1 MKKCWQILVI
11 LLLGMICMPWGFC
24 QDQDSLKKNFYDVK
38 QADSTRVKAMLAHA
52 WSFSNNEPDTGIVYA
67 RIALEFAV
75 KTKQEKSEAKI
86 NNIIGVC
93 LMNKG
98 EYDPAIEYF
107 TKAFAIRQRI
117 NDKLGMSSC
126 LGNIALVYRYQS
138 NYPKAL
144 DYNLRSLKI
153 REELKDS
160 NMMAGSYNDV
170 GNIYYLLK
178 SYKFSLDYNFKSLN
192 IRMKLG
198 DKAGIAKCYNSI
210 GSIYSDLKEHDKALD
225 YYLKAIE
232 VRIETGDIRGL
243 GNSYANLAG
252 TYSDL
257 GRHGEA
263 IKYYLKSKE
272 IRSSMNDRRG
282 VADTYEQLGQENLR
296 MKNYKLAVVYSDSG
310 LKLALELAVPDNIR
324 YCYGTLASAH
334 AGLGNYKQAYE
345 CNVLFKL
352 YTDSIFNEENS
363 KQLGDLKT
371 QFEVEKKEAELK
383 IKADAEQEKL
393 KALAGEERKRQ
404 NVIIAAVAG
413 VLLLVIVFSLFLLNR
428 FRITQRQKKII
439 EQQKVMVDK
448 AYDHLH
454 EKNKEVM
461 DSIFYARRIQQALLP
476 TEKYISKNF
485 KGLK

>member
-1 MKKCWQILVI
+1 MKKSRLIILVF
-11 LLLGMICMPWGFC
+11 LQVVFTSQFLFC
-24 QDQDSLKKNFYDVK
+24 QKPDSLKDIFYDVK
-38 QADSTRVKAMLAHA
+38 KADSTRVIAILAHA
-52 WSFSNNEPDTGIVYA
+52 WTFFNNEPDTGIVYA
-67 RIALEFAV
+67 KIGLEYAI
-75 KTKQEKSEAKI
+75 KTKQEKYEARA

-98 EYDPAIEYF
+98 DYAPSIDYF
-107 TKAFAIRQRI
+107 NRALALREKV
-117 NDKLGMSSC
+117 NDKPGISSC

-144 DYNLRSLKI
+144 DYSLRSLKI
-153 REELKDS
+153 REEMKDTH
-160 NMMAGSYNDV
+160 MIAGAYNDV
-170 GNIYYLLK
+170 GNIYYLLRN
-178 SYKFSLDYNFKSLN
+178 YKLSLDNNMKSLN
-192 IRMKLG
+192 LRMLTG
-198 DKAGIAKCYNSI
+198 DKAGIAKSYNSI
-210 GSIYSDLKEHDKALD
+210 GSIYSELKEHDKALD
-225 YYLKAIE
+225 YYLKAIG

-257 GRHGEA
+257 GRHADA
-263 IKYYLKSKE
+263 IKYYFKSKE
-272 IRSSMNDRRG
+272 IRSSMNDKRG
-282 VADTYEQLGQENLR
+282 VADTYEQLGQEYLR
-296 MKNYKLAVVYSDSG
+296 LKNYKLAIVYSDSG
-310 LKLALELAVPDNIR
+310 LKAGIELAVPDNIR
-324 YCYGTLASAH
+324 YCYRTLSEAH
-334 AGLGNYKQAYE
+334 ANLGNYKQAYDFH
-345 CNVLFKL
+345 VLFKT

-393 KALAGEERKRQ
+393 KALANEERKRQ
-404 NVIIAAVAG
+404 NVIIGAVAG
-413 VLLLVIVFSLFLLNR
+413 VLFLVLMFSLFLLNR
-428 FRITQRQKKII
+428 FRITRRQKKII

-485 KGLK
+485 RGLK